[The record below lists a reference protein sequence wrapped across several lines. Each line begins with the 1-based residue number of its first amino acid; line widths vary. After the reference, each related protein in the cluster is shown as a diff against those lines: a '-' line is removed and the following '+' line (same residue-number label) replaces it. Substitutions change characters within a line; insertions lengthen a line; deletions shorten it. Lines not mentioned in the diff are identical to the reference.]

1 MSEPK
6 TTPRCLLD
14 AINDENCEA
23 GTVEQLRREHAVC
36 RLGVEDPI
44 LAQSAG
50 LHLKLQRGGEMYDNG
65 TTDIYEVWMELRDV
79 AGKVMTADDGRPLAR
94 TMSKLSF
101 DPDAKR
107 TDLIATGFTQLEAIT

>member
-50 LHLKLQRGGEMYDNG
+50 LHL
-65 TTDIYEVWMELRDV
+65 ELFTGQDYRVYWHIITKSVAPLTEADLLDMARILDV
-79 AGKVMTADDGRPLAR
+79 KFEGPAGR
-94 TMSKLSF
+94 TRVELFLKEG
-101 DPDAKR
+101 PV
-107 TDLIATGFTQLEAIT
+107 T